1 MKQELHH
8 ITKQYL
14 QNYLEEAERLMESEE
29 GVTIINI
36 PVALKMENGK
46 YVITT
51 TPSFKQI
58 VDCVNEDFE
67 DTMEVQLIGHIK

>member
-1 MKQELHH
+1 MTQELHH

-14 QNYLEEAERLMESEE
+14 QNYLEEAERLMKTEE
-29 GVTIINI
+29 GTTIINI
-36 PVALKMENGK
+36 PVALKMVDGK
-46 YVITT
+46 YVIAT

-67 DTMEVQLIGHIK
+67 DTMEVQLMGHIK